1 MGLNQPSLFFSIFF
15 SSICTLK
22 LVVMKYTWVHST
34 FSLATN
40 SFLYCHPLGKPLH
53 SYSKVPLVALNTGT
67 QPLSCS
73 NMALSFDHLPQPHS
87 RTSARGS

>member
-67 QPLSCS
+67 QLGLSQLCS
-73 NMALSFDHLPQPHS
+73 RFYLLFYSIILE
-87 RTSARGS
+87 